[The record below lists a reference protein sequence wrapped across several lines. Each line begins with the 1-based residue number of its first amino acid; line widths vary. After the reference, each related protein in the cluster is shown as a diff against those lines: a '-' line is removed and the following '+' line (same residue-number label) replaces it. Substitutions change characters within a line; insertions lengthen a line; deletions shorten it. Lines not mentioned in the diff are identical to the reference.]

1 MRRRAQALAYPM
13 GCVMRFGLLALAT
26 IVQVAL
32 FAAPVHAQWQPP
44 IGIPQPAF
52 GIVQLAPAA
61 PSPWTT
67 AVTGFYYVDATKAA
81 STDTSNPYGTPAKP
95 RKTIPNSLPAGS
107 VVELHG
113 AYTRAHTSPNG
124 IVSNGTFAN
133 PVFIR
138 GASAATAP
146 LIQSVWELSGS
157 YMILENLEFGP
168 LNATQTGRLFMLAP
182 LHHAALRHS
191 NLHGTLDGGGLGV
204 ASWSAALTQHI
215 VILDNSIHDNGNLQA
230 SDDQDVHGITVSA
243 RVSNLWVVDNRL
255 YRNSG
260 DGIQINAGSIAS
272 QATTHHIYVGR
283 NTAYNN
289 KQTGFWAKQA
299 VDVIFSQNICYGHR
313 PSNSSMGQCMG
324 YQYATERAWFLY
336 NDISDSEFGIAVSSD
351 NDQGAGVDSAF
362 IGNVI
367 HNIHHSETSY
377 NSGTAWSS
385 AGIML
390 AGGTYASIVNNTIYD
405 ADAGINVPV
414 VLGSLDVSSNI
425 IGNIT
430 VAAANHL
437 FIENPALVPH
447 TSFHHN
453 LLSGNPRMRT
463 GGAQHA
469 LTAPEL
475 AALSSLSA
483 SPAFVD
489 ATMGNFRLQPTSPAI
504 DRGETHPL
512 YAAFLQRYGLNIAL
526 DADRTVRPSG
536 GVMDLGAFEANGC
549 GTPLAPAAPTGLTST
564 VSGQTTTFNWTAP
577 GSCNV
582 AANFL
587 IEAGSAAGLKDLGWQ
602 RTIGNSPTFAAATPP
617 AGTYY
622 LRVKAENAIGMSAA
636 SNETVL
642 VVGVPGTPSDLAG
655 SAGGSSITLT
665 WKAPTAGPAVTA
677 YVVEAGIAPGRID
690 GSATVPGAA
699 LTFTGPAGVG
709 TFYVRVRAVS
719 GTIQGVAS
727 NEIALVVQ

>member
-1 MRRRAQALAYPM
+1 
-13 GCVMRFGLLALAT
+13 MRFGMVALAT
-26 IVQVAL
+26 IIEMAL
-32 FAAPVHAQWQPP
+32 LSAPVHAQWQAP
-44 IGIPQPAF
+44 IGIPQPSF
-52 GIVQLAPAA
+52 GIAQVAPAA

-81 STDTSNPYGTPAKP
+81 ATDTTNPYGTPAKP

-113 AYTRAHTSPNG
+113 AYTRTHTSPNT
-124 IVSNGTFAN
+124 IVANGTSTS

-138 GASAATAP
+138 GASASAVP
-146 LIQSVWELSGS
+146 LIQSTWELSGS
-157 YMILENLEFGP
+157 YVILEHLEFGP
-168 LNATQTGRLFMLAP
+168 LSASQTGILFMLAP

-191 NLHGTLDGGGLGV
+191 NLHGTLNGGGLIV
-204 ASWSAALTQHI
+204 ASWSAALTQNI
-215 VILDNSIHDNGNLQA
+215 VIFDNSIHDNGNVQA
-230 SDDQDVHGITVSA
+230 QDDQDVHGIAVGA
-243 RVSNLWVVDNRL
+243 RVSQLWVVDNRL

-260 DGIQINAGSIAS
+260 DGIQINAGSLAS
-272 QATTHHIYVGR
+272 EATTHHIYVGR
-283 NTAYNN
+283 DTAYNN

-299 VDVIFSQNICYGHR
+299 VDVIFSQNVCYGHR

-336 NDISDSEFGIAVSSD
+336 NNISDSEFGIAVSSD
-351 NDQGAGVDSAF
+351 NDEGTGVDSAF

-385 AGIML
+385 AGIFL
-390 AGGTYASIVNNTIYD
+390 AGGTHASIVNNTIYNV
-405 ADAGINVPV
+405 DAGINVPV

-425 IGNIT
+425 IGNVT

-437 FIENPALVPH
+437 FVENPAAVPYV
-447 TSFHHN
+447 SFHHN
-453 LLSGNPRMRT
+453 LLSGNPRMRM
-463 GGAQHA
+463 GGGQHV

-475 AALSSLSA
+475 GALSSLSA

-489 ATMGNFRLQPTSPAI
+489 ATLGNFRLQPTSPAV

-512 YAAFLQRYGLNIAL
+512 YAAFLQRYGLSIAL

-549 GTPLAPAAPTGLTST
+549 GTPLAPAAPSALAAT
-564 VSGQTTTFNWTAP
+564 VSGQTVAFNWTAQ
-577 GSCNV
+577 GSCNL

-587 IEAGSAAGLKDLGWQ
+587 IEVGSAPGLKNLGWQ
-602 RTIGNSPTFAAATPP
+602 RTTNSDPTFSAATPP

-622 LRVKAENAIGMSAA
+622 LRVKAENAIGMSVA
-636 SNETVL
+636 SNEAVL
-642 VVGVPGTPSDLAG
+642 VVGMPGPPSALAG
-655 SAGGSSITLT
+655 SASGSSITLT
-665 WKAPTAGPAVTA
+665 WKAPTAGLAVTA
-677 YVVEAGIAPGRID
+677 YVVEVGLAPGRTD
-690 GSATVPGAA
+690 GSATVSGAA

-709 TFYVRVRAVS
+709 TYYIRVRAVS
-719 GTIQGVAS
+719 GTVQGAAS
-727 NEIALVVQ
+727 SEIAVVVQ